1 MNRLFFSAALVLVL
15 ALAGCGMNDPSN
27 NANLSANS
35 LDAAAAARLRLA
47 GVPGGTGA
55 RIPPEANGG
64 ASVGNGTQHRT
75 SNTSL

>member
-1 MNRLFFSAALVLVL
+1 MTRLLLSGALLL

-27 NANLSANS
+27 NANVDPNS
-35 LDAAAAARLRLA
+35 LDPATAARIRLA

-64 ASVGNGTQHRT
+64 ATVGNGTQHRT
-75 SNTSL
+75 SASSL

>member
-1 MNRLFFSAALVLVL
+1 MHRLLLSATLLI

-27 NANLSANS
+27 NANVDPKS
-35 LDAAAAARLRLA
+35 LDAAAQERLNLA

-64 ASVGNGTQHRT
+64 ATVGNGTQHRT
-75 SNTSL
+75 STSSL

>member
-1 MNRLFFSAALVLVL
+1 MHKLFFSATVVL
-15 ALAGCGMNDPSN
+15 ALAACGMNDPSN
-27 NANLSANS
+27 NANVDPKS
-35 LDAAAAARLRLA
+35 LDAAAQARLDLA

-55 RIPPEANGG
+55 RIPQEANGG

>member
-1 MNRLFFSAALVLVL
+1 MHRLLLSATLLI

-27 NANLSANS
+27 NANVDPKS
-35 LDAAAAARLRLA
+35 LDAAAQARLNLA

-64 ASVGNGTQHRT
+64 ATVGNGTQHRT
-75 SNTSL
+75 STSSL

>member
-1 MNRLFFSAALVLVL
+1 MHRLLLSATLLI

-27 NANLSANS
+27 NANVDPKS
-35 LDAAAAARLRLA
+35 LDAATQARLNLA

-64 ASVGNGTQHRT
+64 ATVGNGTQHRT
-75 SNTSL
+75 STSSL

>member
-1 MNRLFFSAALVLVL
+1 MHRLLSSGALLL

-27 NANLSANS
+27 NANVDPNS
-35 LDAAAAARLRLA
+35 LDAATKARVGLA

-64 ASVGNGTQHRT
+64 ATVGNGTQHRT
-75 SNTSL
+75 SVSSL

>member
-1 MNRLFFSAALVLVL
+1 MHKLLFSVPLLL

-27 NANLSANS
+27 NANVDPKS
-35 LDAAAAARLRLA
+35 LDAAAQARLDLA

-75 SNTSL
+75 SISSL

>member
-1 MNRLFFSAALVLVL
+1 MNKLFFSGALLL

-27 NANLSANS
+27 NANVDPNS
-35 LDAAAAARLRLA
+35 LDAATKARVSLA

-64 ASVGNGTQHRT
+64 ATVGNGTQHRT
-75 SNTSL
+75 STSSL

>member
-1 MNRLFFSAALVLVL
+1 MHRLLLSATLLIALV
-15 ALAGCGMNDPSN
+15 GCGMNDPSN
-27 NANLSANS
+27 NANVDPKS
-35 LDAAAAARLRLA
+35 LDAAAMARIRLE

-55 RIPPEANGG
+55 RIPQEANGG

>member
-1 MNRLFFSAALVLVL
+1 MNRLFFSGVLLL
-15 ALAGCGMNDPSN
+15 ALAGCGMNEPSN
-27 NANLSANS
+27 NANVNANS
-35 LDAAAAARLRLA
+35 LDPATSARLRLA

-75 SNTSL
+75 SVSSL

>member
-1 MNRLFFSAALVLVL
+1 MHKLVLSATVL

-27 NANLSANS
+27 NANVDPKS
-35 LDAAAAARLRLA
+35 LDAAAQARLDLA

-75 SNTSL
+75 STSSL

>member
-1 MNRLFFSAALVLVL
+1 MHKLFFSGALLL

-27 NANLSANS
+27 NANVDPKS
-35 LDAAAAARLRLA
+35 LDAAAQARLNLA

-64 ASVGNGTQHRT
+64 ATVGNGTQHRT
-75 SNTSL
+75 STSSL

>member
-1 MNRLFFSAALVLVL
+1 MTRLLLSGALLL

-27 NANLSANS
+27 NANVDPKS
-35 LDAAAAARLRLA
+35 LDAAAQARLDLA

-75 SNTSL
+75 STSSL

>member
-1 MNRLFFSAALVLVL
+1 MTRLLLSGALLL

-27 NANLSANS
+27 NANVDPNS
-35 LDAAAAARLRLA
+35 LDPATAARIRLA

-64 ASVGNGTQHRT
+64 ATVGNGTQHRT
-75 SNTSL
+75 STGSL

>member
-1 MNRLFFSAALVLVL
+1 MHKLLSSGALLL

-27 NANLSANS
+27 NANVDPKS
-35 LDAAAAARLRLA
+35 LDAAAQARLDLA

-75 SNTSL
+75 STSSL